1 MFEGELTIHDVL
13 NDPLIHQVM
22 QADGISSAQ
31 LRRLLHEERKW
42 HLTASCRDMRRSDVP
57 VSAVVEKEAE
67 GRRPV
72 GILRCN
78 KT

>member
-1 MFEGELTIHDVL
+1 MLDGELTIHDVL
-13 NDPLIHQVM
+13 NDQVM
-22 QADGISSAQ
+22 QADGISSGQ
-31 LRRLLHEERKW
+31 LRRLLHEERKR

-67 GRRPV
+67 GRRPA